1 MRVLMV
7 IQRGTLLRFALLVP
21 ALAERGHD
29 LHIALAGGEPPLQ
42 TIELAEKIRERHPN
56 VTYGPFPKR
65 TASAWGEVAWMVR
78 GLADLA
84 HNAHP
89 RYAPARGLRQRTK
102 KHVLRRLERD
112 GSLEPLARRLAA
124 REGRALAKKTD
135 LERSRRA
142 LQLTAQLEGAIP
154 TDPAI
159 DRFVRELAPD
169 AVVATGTFRHVSEE
183 VEALKSARRPRHPDR
198 HLHLELGQPDEQGR
212 VEVHARVRLRLE
224 RGPGARRGG
233 AAPDPEGTDPP
244 DRRASLR
251 RLVRAPATRTREQ
264 LLTEIGLDPA
274 QPYLAY
280 LCSSGTIVGAPG
292 VRRTTS
298 TASGEAQFIC
308 NWVGA
313 LRASGDE
320 RLRRI
325 GMIVRPHPNSK
336 LDADAIRFENVVV
349 WPPGGAYP
357 VAANARADFF
367 DTLTHTEAVVGINT
381 TSMIEAAIV
390 GKSVLTV
397 LVPEFAQETTLHFHN
412 LLAENGGFLHV
423 ASSLDEHV
431 PQLANVLDEDEK
443 GQERRRRFVEWFVR
457 PGGIDRPAAPI
468 AAEAIEE
475 LAGLPVDRDNAARAR
490 LLRLGLSLEVGLAAA
505 HRSYRRVRPRGD

>member
-1 MRVLMV
+1 MRILMV

-29 LHIALAGGEPPLQ
+29 MHIALAGGEPPLQ

-56 VTYGPFPKR
+56 VTYGLFPKR
-65 TASAWGEVAWMVR
+65 TESAWGEVAWMVR

-89 RYAPARGLRQRTK
+89 RYARARGLRQRTK

-112 GSLEPLARRLAA
+112 RSLEPLARRLAA

-135 LERSRRA
+135 LERSQRA
-142 LQLTAQLEGAIP
+142 LQLSARLEGAIP

-183 VEALKSARRPRHPDR
+183 VEALKSARRLGIPTGIVISSWDSLTNKGALKFTPERVFVWNEAQARDAEE
-198 HLHLELGQPDEQGR
+198 LHLIPKERIRLTGA
-212 VEVHARVRLRLE
+212 HAFDDWF
-224 RGPGARRGG
+224 ARR
-233 AAPDPEGTDPP
+233 P
-244 DRRASLR
+244 
-251 RLVRAPATRTREQ
+251 TRTREQ

-325 GMIVRPHPNSK
+325 GVIVRPHPNSK

-357 VAANARADFF
+357 VAADARADFF
-367 DTLTHTEAVVGINT
+367 DTLTHSEAVVGINT

-431 PQLANVLDEDEK
+431 AQLANVLDEDEK

-468 AAEAIEE
+468 SAEAIEE
-475 LAGLPVDRDNAARAR
+475 LAGLPVDRDNAARTR
-490 LLRLGLSLEVGLAAA
+490 LLRLGLSLEVGLGAA
-505 HRSYRRVRPRGD
+505 HRSYRRVRPRAD

>member
-1 MRVLMV
+1 MRILMV

-29 LHIALAGGEPPLQ
+29 MHIALAGGEPPLQ

-56 VTYGPFPKR
+56 VTYGLFPKR
-65 TASAWGEVAWMVR
+65 TESAWGEVAWMVR

-89 RYAPARGLRQRTK
+89 RYARARGLRQRTK

-112 GSLEPLARRLAA
+112 GSLEPLARRLTA

-142 LQLTAQLEGAIP
+142 LQLSAQLEGAIP

-159 DRFVRELAPD
+159 DRFVRELTPD

-183 VEALKSARRPRHPDR
+183 VEALKSARRLGIPTGIFISSWDSLTNKGALKFMPERVFVWNEAQAHDAEE
-198 HLHLELGQPDEQGR
+198 LHLIPKERIRLTGA
-212 VEVHARVRLRLE
+212 HAFDDWF
-224 RGPGARRGG
+224 ARR
-233 AAPDPEGTDPP
+233 P
-244 DRRASLR
+244 
-251 RLVRAPATRTREQ
+251 TRTREQ

-292 VRRTTS
+292 VRRTTA

-313 LRASGDE
+313 LRGAGDE

-325 GMIVRPHPNSK
+325 GVIVRPHPNSK

-357 VAANARADFF
+357 VAADARADFF
-367 DTLTHTEAVVGINT
+367 DTLTHSEAVVGINT

-431 PQLANVLDEDEK
+431 AQLANVLDEDEK

-457 PGGIDRPAAPI
+457 PGGIDRPAPPI

-475 LAGLPVDRDNAARAR
+475 LAGFPVDRDNAARTR
-490 LLRLGLSLEVGLAAA
+490 LLRLGLSLEAGLGAA
-505 HRSYRRVRPRGD
+505 HRSYRRVRPRVA

>member
-142 LQLTAQLEGAIP
+142 LQLSAQLEGAIP

-183 VEALKSARRPRHPDR
+183 VEALKSARRLGIPTGIFISSWDSLTNKGALKFTPERVFVWNEAQARDAEE
-198 HLHLELGQPDEQGR
+198 LHLIPKER
-212 VEVHARVRLRLE
+212 IRLT
-224 RGPGARRGG
+224 GAHPFDDWFARR
-233 AAPDPEGTDPP
+233 P
-244 DRRASLR
+244 
-251 RLVRAPATRTREQ
+251 TRTREQ

>member
-142 LQLTAQLEGAIP
+142 LQLSAQLEGAIP
-154 TDPAI
+154 TDPVI

-183 VEALKSARRPRHPDR
+183 VEALKSARRLGIPTGIFISSWDSLTNKGALKFTPECVFVWNEAQARDAEE
-198 HLHLELGQPDEQGR
+198 LHLIPKER
-212 VEVHARVRLRLE
+212 IRLT
-224 RGPGARRGG
+224 GAHPFDDWFARR
-233 AAPDPEGTDPP
+233 P
-244 DRRASLR
+244 
-251 RLVRAPATRTREQ
+251 TRTREQ